1 MVYASLKNAGQ
12 TQLGKVGT
20 VSLKEI
26 FATGSGQ
33 TLTGTTGYYGYDRIY
48 DDGGTNEYKQ
58 INPFEVQGNSAPD
71 PATWTAASGYSLV
84 EWDAYIQWNSSEAK
98 SSNFDLTA
106 YDYDSATFSWSLPAG
121 YSRNTGEL
129 RQYLFVDTCVSALAC
144 ADQDATADGVGGDSN
159 GAYIDDQTSYEQT
172 GLNPNQRYVCT
183 IVTLWD
189 ERGTGT
195 SERVSDSASTKTT
208 LTLGTKN
215 TYDHIYFQTSSCPT
229 CSSLGSINYDTSTYV
244 SCGGFT
250 STVYT
255 NSGDTSVSG
264 LSIGDCL
271 FTVSSGSPCAVCS
284 SPPSGW
290 YYIDDGS
297 YYVEVSPSTGCVTTN
312 PNICGI

>member
-12 TQLGKVGT
+12 TQLGKSGT

-58 INPFEVQGNSAPD
+58 INPFEVEGNSAPD

-84 EWDAYIQWNSSEAK
+84 EWDAYVQWNSSEAN

-129 RQYLFVDTCVSALAC
+129 RQYLFVDTCVSDLAC

-195 SERVSDSASTKTT
+195 NERVSDSADKKST
-208 LTLGTKN
+208 LTYGTGN
-215 TYDHIYFQTSSCPT
+215 TYGHIYFQTTACPT
-229 CSSLGSINYDTSTYV
+229 CTALGSTNILLTDTTPVGCS
-244 SCGGFT
+244 GG
-250 STVYT
+250 SDTVYT
-255 NSGDTSVSG
+255 TSGATSISG
-264 LSIGDCL
+264 LSSGDCL
-271 FTVSSGSPCAVCS
+271 FTIKSGSPCQVCS
-284 SPPSGW
+284 NSVN
-290 YYIDDGS
+290 YDYAEDGNYWVGLNAS
-297 YYVEVSPSTGCVTTN
+297 GCVN
-312 PNICGI
+312 NGPNICGI